1 MDIKQLRQQV
11 DDLFS
16 KRTQFMILLQEIAEN
31 FYPERADFTVRREVG
46 DEFASN
52 LMSSYP
58 VLCRRDLGDQVGTM
72 LRQSGK
78 EWFHMS
84 PVDDRREDNDAKR
97 WLQWATGV
105 QRRAMYDR
113 KTLFTRATKEA
124 DHDFAAFGQAVI
136 SARLNKN
143 QDALL
148 YRCWHIRDVVWLEN
162 EDGEICLTARKWKPY
177 AKDLKRIFG
186 SKNHT
191 SLEADVNQNPFQEIE
206 CYHIVLEMELYDGP
220 IDKAS
225 AGKMEAEYRRDR
237 YKYVSVYYDIKHDH
251 VIEAI
256 PTHNREYIIPR
267 WQTVSG
273 SQYAYSPAT
282 IAALPDARLI
292 QAMTYTLLEAGE
304 KAVTPPMI
312 ATQDAVRSD
321 VAVYAGGITWVDQ
334 DYDEKLGE
342 ALRPLTQDLRGIP
355 LGIDMQRD
363 ARQLLMQA
371 FFLNKL
377 NLPRPETSGQ
387 MTAYEIGQRIQEYIR
402 GAMPIFEPMEME
414 YNGAMCEATF
424 DLLLRGGAF
433 GDPRMMPRSLQGAD
447 IQFRFES
454 PLHDAIE
461 AQKGQKFIEM
471 NQLIAQAINLDQSV
485 IALPDAKVALR
496 DALNGIGVPAKWV
509 RNETTVQQIE
519 QAQRAAVENQQL
531 LDTMEQSSVVTGNLA
546 KAERDMAAA

>member
-1 MDIKQLRQQV
+1 
-11 DDLFS
+11 
-16 KRTQFMILLQEIAEN
+16 MILLQEIAEN

-58 VLCRRDLGDQVGTM
+58 VLCRRDLGDQIGTM
-72 LRQSGK
+72 LRPTSKG
-78 EWFHMS
+78 WFHML
-84 PVDDRREDNDAKR
+84 PTDDRREDNDAKR
-97 WLQWATGV
+97 WLQWAAGV

-113 KTLFTRATKEA
+113 KTMFTRATKEG
-124 DHDFAAFGQAVI
+124 DHDYAAFGQAVL

-143 QDALL
+143 RDAML

-177 AKDLKRIFG
+177 AKDLKRLYG
-186 SKNHT
+186 SKNHQ
-191 SLEADVNQNPFQEIE
+191 SLETDVTQNPFQEIE
-206 CYHIVLEMELYDGP
+206 CYHIILEMELYDGP
-220 IDKAS
+220 IDKIAVGQMS
-225 AGKMEAEYRRDR
+225 AEYQRDR
-237 YKYVSVYYDIKHDH
+237 YQYVSIYYDIKHDH
-251 VIEAI
+251 VIEAV

-304 KAVTPPMI
+304 KAVTPPMV

-363 ARQLLMQA
+363 ARQLLAQA

-377 NLPRPETSGQ
+377 NLPRPETAGQ

-414 YNGAMCEATF
+414 YNGALCEVTF
-424 DLLLRGGAF
+424 DVLLRAGAF

-461 AQKGQKFIEM
+461 QQKGQKFLEM
-471 NQLIAQAINLDQSV
+471 NQLIAQAINLDPSA
-485 IALPDAKVALR
+485 IALPDSKTALR
-496 DALNGIGVPAKWV
+496 DALSGIGVPAKWIN
-509 RNETTVQQIE
+509 NETTVKQIQ
-519 QAQRAAVENQQL
+519 QAQKAAQQNQQL
-531 LDTMEQSSVVTGNLA
+531 LNAMEQGSVVTGNLA